1 MNKVRIGIIGAGQG
15 GFALLQVLDNI
26 PDVVVVGICD
36 PDTSAPALIEATGMG
51 IPTYPDADSLIREQ
65 SMDWLINVAHISIT
79 QRHIL
84 SRDLKEVIVIDGQIA
99 ELIWRLL
106 IDFYD
111 QVQESRNQK
120 LSPEEQVESFYGL
133 SWTVI
138 QQVVKII
145 QPVQTE
151 LEEIAFHDP
160 LTGLYRRRIL
170 MEFLDREISRAYRQ
184 KKSVSVV
191 IADIDHFKTVND
203 EFGHD
208 SGDHLLKTLSA
219 LLMQSVRASDLAARY
234 GGEEFVLVL
243 PSSGMDAAT
252 LWAERMCERARQK
265 LLTPKDT
272 RVTISLGVASLE
284 LENGDENQT
293 QITASELINNADK
306 ALYQAKNNGRDQ
318 VATFSA
324 PT

>member
-1 MNKVRIGIIGAGQG
+1 MW
-15 GFALLQVLDNI
+15 
-26 PDVVVVGICD
+26 VVVGICD
-36 PDTSAPALIEATGMG
+36 PNDSAPALLEATSLG
-51 IPTYPDADSLIREQ
+51 ISTYPDADSLIREE

-111 QVQESRNQK
+111 QVQESRQHN
-120 LSPEEQVESFYGL
+120 LSPEDQVNSFYAL

-160 LTGLYRRRIL
+160 LTGLYSRRIL

-184 KKSVSVV
+184 KKPVSVV
-191 IADIDHFKTVND
+191 IADIDHFKSVND
-203 EFGHD
+203 EFGHE
-208 SGDHLLKTLSA
+208 SGDRLLKTLSE
-219 LLMQSVRASDLAARY
+219 LLMQSMRASDLAARY

-243 PSSGMDAAT
+243 PSSGMGAAS
-252 LWAERMCERARQK
+252 LWAERMCERVRNN
-265 LLTPKDT
+265 LLTPKET

-284 LENGDENQT
+284 LKEGDLEMEPT
-293 QITASELINNADK
+293 TGRDLINNADK
-306 ALYQAKNNGRDQ
+306 ALYQAKHNGRDQ
-318 VATFSA
+318 VATFNE
-324 PT
+324 TTQV